1 MSFFSKIPFVSTVFA
16 VLCRFRFFYTAVRIL
31 KLIFRTKM
39 CPTIFCQLQ
48 FFCISQGFVWS
59 LFLYSLQFWVPNSL
73 IFYQKNSLV
82 RRGLSFNE
90 VQSCEIP
97 QVQIFWHQFVIS
109 LTGLL
114 AEWNTVITTGQIL
127 YWNNLWLRHQQ
138 VWSVEVLPAGRGQ
151 Y

>member
-39 CPTIFCQLQ
+39 CLTIFCQLQ
-48 FFCISQGFVWS
+48 FFVFLKASFDLFFPILCSFGYQILWFFIKKILWLGVGSVLTKSS
-59 LFLYSLQFWVPNSL
+59 LLKYHKFKF
-73 IFYQKNSLV
+73 
-82 RRGLSFNE
+82 
-90 VQSCEIP
+90 
-97 QVQIFWHQFVIS
+97 FWHQFVIS